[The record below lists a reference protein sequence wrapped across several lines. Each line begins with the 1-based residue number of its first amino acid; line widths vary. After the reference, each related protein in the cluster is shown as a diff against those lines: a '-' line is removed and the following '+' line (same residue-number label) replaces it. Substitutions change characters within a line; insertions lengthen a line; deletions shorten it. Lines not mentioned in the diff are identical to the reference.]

1 MQYMFGKNP
10 MIYDTCTR
18 TITYNGRVWR
28 ECVSADSLP
37 ADCHMVEHVGVY
49 QFYEPTDNAN
59 STGFFIMC
67 GEYF

>member
-1 MQYMFGKNP
+1 MQYMFGNG

-18 TITYNGRVWR
+18 TVMYNGRVWR

-37 ADCHMVEHVGVY
+37 ADCHMVEQVGIY

>member
-1 MQYMFGKNP
+1 MQYMFGKNG

-37 ADCHMVEHVGVY
+37 VGVHMVEQVGIC
-49 QFYEPTDNAN
+49 QFYELNDNAN
-59 STGFFIMC
+59 QTGFFIMC

>member
-1 MQYMFGKNP
+1 MQYMFGNG
-10 MIYDTCTR
+10 MIYDTRTR
-18 TITYNGRVWR
+18 TVTYNGQVWH

-37 ADCHMVEHVGVY
+37 ADCHMVGQVGVY
-49 QFYEPTDNAN
+49 RFYELNDNAN